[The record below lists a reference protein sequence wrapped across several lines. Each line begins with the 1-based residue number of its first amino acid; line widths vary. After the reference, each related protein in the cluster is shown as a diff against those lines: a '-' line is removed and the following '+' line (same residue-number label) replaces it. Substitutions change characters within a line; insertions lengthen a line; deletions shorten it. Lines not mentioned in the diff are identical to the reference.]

1 MDHFMHQHPVFFRRG
16 DVGIAA
22 NADENQS
29 AIPGISDAVAY
40 ARAGR
45 AAHF

>member
-1 MDHFMHQHPVFFRRG
+1 MDHFMDQHPVFFGGR

-29 AIPGISDAVAY
+29 AIPGISYAVAY
-40 ARAGR
+40 AGAGR